1 MKEHPIIF
9 NPEMVR
15 AIMDGRKSQTRRL
28 MRVKPKEHN
37 HGQYEGAHWQHAK
50 PEYYDSGDNG
60 RICQYC
66 GEGMDFNGKSV
77 YRSPY
82 GAAGDQLWVRETW
95 WQAGNSVLVPPYED
109 EYQWSRSRRILYA
122 VDGDPPPMS
131 QTEIILTVC
140 SMVHSRRRSQTRFG
154 KKRPS
159 IHMPRWASRTTLNVL
174 GVRIERLYDITE
186 HDALLEGVDLAVVAS
201 YERAGVDR
209 PAAFAFRD
217 LWISTGGEWESNPW
231 VWVYD
236 FEVAKNEQQ
245 KAA

>member
-1 MKEHPIIF
+1 
-9 NPEMVR
+9 
-15 AIMDGRKSQTRRL
+15 
-28 MRVKPKEHN
+28 
-37 HGQYEGAHWQHAK
+37 
-50 PEYYDSGDNG
+50 
-60 RICQYC
+60 
-66 GEGMDFNGKSV
+66 
-77 YRSPY
+77 
-82 GAAGDQLWVRETW
+82 
-95 WQAGNSVLVPPYED
+95 
-109 EYQWSRSRRILYA
+109 
-122 VDGDPPPMS
+122 
-131 QTEIILTVC
+131 
-140 SMVHSRRRSQTRFG
+140 
-154 KKRPS
+154 
-159 IHMPRWASRTTLNVL
+159 MPRWASRTTLNVL